1 MYLGKLCEVAP
12 SERLYA
18 DPAHPYTKVLI
29 DAIPVPDPTVRPPP
43 PVTGDPPSAVFPR
56 DAPPVGCRFAPRC
69 ARATAICA
77 EASRS
82 SPVDGRRLSTSSPAT
97 IR

>member
-29 DAIPVPDPTVRPPP
+29 DAIPVPDPTVVPAPPA
-43 PVTGDPPSAVFPR
+43 TGEPPSAVF
-56 DAPPVGCRFAPRC
+56 
-69 ARATAICA
+69 ARMPAGRLSLRAA
-77 EASRS
+77 VSAGDEHLRRSRAAAR
-82 SPVDGRRLSTSSPAT
+82 PGRRSTTTTTSPAT
-97 IR
+97 TR